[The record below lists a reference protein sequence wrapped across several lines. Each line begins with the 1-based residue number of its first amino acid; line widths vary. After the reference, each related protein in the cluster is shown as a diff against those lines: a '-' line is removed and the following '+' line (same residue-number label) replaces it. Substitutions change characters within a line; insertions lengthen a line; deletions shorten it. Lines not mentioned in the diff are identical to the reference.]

1 MPNPN
6 AQTRIIGIDPGL
18 NRTGYGILEL
28 AAGGLKLVEGGV
40 ISTDAKESLEKR
52 LRTLYDHLIA
62 VIDEFAPTLCAVEQL
77 YSHYAHPRTAIKMG
91 HARGVIFL
99 AATQRRVEVISLSA
113 TRVKK
118 HLTGNGHAGKQQ
130 VQQAIAGALKL
141 AKPPSP
147 NDVSDA
153 LAIALTAIDEQFRGR

>member
-1 MPNPN
+1 MTKCQ

-28 AAGGLKLVEGGV
+28 AVGGLKLVEGGV
-40 ISTDAKESLEKR
+40 ISTDAKEPLEKR

-62 VIDEFAPTLCAVEQL
+62 VMDEFTPTLCAVEQL
-77 YSHYAHPRTAIKMG
+77 YAHYAHPRTAIKMG

-99 AATQRRVEVISLSA
+99 AAAQRRVEVISLSA

-118 HLTGNGHAGKQQ
+118 HLTGSGHASKEQ

-153 LAIALTAIDEQFRGR
+153 LAIALTAADEQFRGR